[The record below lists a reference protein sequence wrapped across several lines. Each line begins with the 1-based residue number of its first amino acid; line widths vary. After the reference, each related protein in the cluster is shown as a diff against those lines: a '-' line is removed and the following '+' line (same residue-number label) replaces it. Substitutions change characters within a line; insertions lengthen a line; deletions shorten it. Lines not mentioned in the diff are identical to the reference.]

1 LLKSRKRDLER
12 MPRTQKKS
20 LQPSMPGDLL
30 VSQPFCLG
38 ERKLIIS
45 DNGYLVKS
53 AGYDPDRPWDKEE
66 ALFAEAKRDMDRI
79 KAEDRG
85 AIFDEYG
92 NLVGEAVGEAD
103 EGSQMGDG
111 DETMLD
117 AIDEEGEREDED
129 EEVQGDERGGDDE
142 QAGEDEGQE
151 ELEVGVPGAED
162 EEGGN
167 EIANENENE
176 ALFLPGAQ
184 TP

>member
-12 MPRTQKKS
+12 MPRIQKKS

-66 ALFAEAKRDMDRI
+66 ALFAEAKRDMARM

-85 AIFDEYG
+85 AIFDENG
-92 NLVGEAVGEAD
+92 DIVGEAVGEAD

-117 AIDEEGEREDED
+117 AVDEEEEREGEDED
-129 EEVQGDERGGDDE
+129 EEVQGEEE
-142 QAGEDEGQE
+142 QPGEDEGQE
-151 ELEVGVPGAED
+151 EPEVEGAAQEG

-167 EIANENENE
+167 ENENENENE